1 MNSLPFILLFFIP
14 LPFLQLKFPNFTYEA
29 PSNMSDSASAF
40 IKQLRAPPGQLLVAE
55 GDGMSDGFSFEA
67 TSVSG
72 AAGGAEASSGL
83 GGALAPMDEMD
94 L

>member
-1 MNSLPFILLFFIP
+1 
-14 LPFLQLKFPNFTYEA
+14 
-29 PSNMSDSASAF
+29 MSDSASAF
-40 IKQLRAPPGQLLVAE
+40 IQQLRAPPGQRLAAE
-55 GDGMSDGFSFEA
+55 VDGMSDGFSFEA

-72 AAGGAEASSGL
+72 AASGAVASSGL